1 MTYTNVFSDRYNAI
15 TGGVV
20 AVLSA
25 VFGAYWYV
33 FVAFLVLNVV
43 DWLTGWVKANRKKEE
58 SSKVGA
64 IGAIKK
70 LGYWAIVLVAFT
82 ISGVFVH
89 FGYDILGIDLSF
101 LHLIGWWVLAM
112 LIVNEARSI
121 LENLVEMGYNV
132 PEILIRGLAVTEK
145 LIAAKVDLEND
156 ADAEKKP
163 SDNTGGSAENR

>member
-15 TGGVV
+15 AGGVV

-25 VFGAYWYV
+25 VLGAYWYV
-33 FVAFLVLNVV
+33 FVAFIVLNVV

-89 FGYDILGIDLSF
+89 FGYDMLGIDLSF

-145 LIAAKVDLEND
+145 LIAAKVDIENN